1 MPMNIESK
9 DVVER
14 LSTLGYN
21 LNDGDIV
28 TLQLA
33 INSVEQYIKNF
44 CNITDIPVEL
54 YTVAVDMAAGT
65 LLKTKQS
72 LGINVCEN
80 IDFESDNIKSI
91 SEGDVS
97 ITYNSDSATSTTAKY
112 NALLDSL
119 CNRDAELIA
128 FRRVRW

>member
-1 MPMNIESK
+1 MTIDSK

-33 INSVEQYIKNF
+33 INGVEQYIKNF
-44 CNITDIPVEL
+44 CNITEIPAEL
-54 YTVAVDMAAGT
+54 YYVAVDMAAGT

-72 LGINVCEN
+72 IGVNVCES
-80 IDFESDNIKSI
+80 IDYSTAGISSIK
-91 SEGDVS
+91 EGDLTINFS
-97 ITYNSDSATSTTAKY
+97 TSDSNSTA
-112 NALLDSL
+112 NMFSALLKKL
-119 CNRDAELIA
+119 CNRDAELAA
-128 FRRVRW
+128 FRKLRW